1 MSVNDQILDAIE
13 LLAKTSVERAGYDK
27 TIQAQII
34 SCQDP
39 SIGKYKCRYQDA
51 VFYAYTGNS
60 DIILTKGTYIYIL
73 VPENDMSKEKTIIGT
88 VDKLGIDYRSSVV
101 GEEAYNIIGAD
112 VIQDNGIF
120 YLDIDYEDYSYI
132 LYKDTET
139 PDPDLHLNIQALN
152 QYIKQA
158 SSLIIGMTVKTNIPE
173 AKQKTGSYGIV
184 FTLEFKDQ
192 KGNTGI
198 ERTYILDE
206 NGMIDN
212 PYNLVYPTRQYA
224 IFDIDGQNF
233 VKVKQIKIF
242 NKDFPNSTGE
252 SHVKLNAG
260 EIELVNLEM
269 KCAVRMSEEEIN
281 GLSLTVIAPQGT
293 VFLNNDSKTLQA
305 QVKFKGQ
312 VMPAANVSF
321 YWGLEDLQITP
332 QVENYYNK
340 YLGRGWKCINEKNV
354 IQTEGGARSVQ
365 WISYGDTYIFNI
377 SQALVRDN
385 KIKVAALYDG
395 NVISRQVNIQNLTN
409 SAGSIVI
416 NSSTGTQ
423 FYYGVGETQLQCVVN
438 ISGRTATTYAWGW
451 QNNGGELQQLST
463 TVNIYDVEARYITN
477 FAIFKCSAY
486 DSGGNCLGTAS
497 IKLTNSMQ
505 GEGINSLVI
514 QNGTVLYK
522 YNEKGIS
529 PTSRTLQNP
538 QIIEVLRFRLYDDA
552 GNEIVIF
559 NDGLIDSRATIK
571 WKVPKDKTLLK
582 LVDTQDIDTTSDPN
596 YNIVWNTE
604 TLTYD
609 IAERYDIRKTINQIV
624 LQVTY
629 NGATSF
635 AQTNLTF
642 TKQGQIGTN
651 GTDYYVNVMPNT
663 QMASPPLFP
672 MITKFSNG
680 TYKLNYGLDAYDNYT
695 INPNLSLK
703 PLLKVQFLHGGEA
716 VPSGYTVKWRVLKN
730 RYGTQNSSPV
740 EDESDFT
747 INQSTGIMTYT
758 GNLALNEWRPR
769 ANVIECEI
777 TYDGH
782 IYYGAIPFMTAYMV
796 SDSSAFD
803 LVDGTGFHYVMYSSQ
818 GMQPEYSSLPF
829 EFTDGNNGTC
839 KVLGNTKVKSGSTWS
854 TQNSE
859 DLVQNNGQTIP
870 QDHPERQFDIKP
882 IGFYKGECVN
892 NSVRY
897 EVSGIGI
904 INIPVHF
911 YLNRYNFAHL
921 NGWDGNSIQINNEDG
936 YILAPQM
943 GAGGKDNQNR
953 FTGVLMGQVKNPM
966 KNQSDFGLFGYAQGE
981 RSFFINSENG
991 SAIFGKSGNGEIII
1005 DPGSD
1010 KAMLYSHNFW
1020 STYDSR
1026 TGLPNSYSSS
1036 NEAGAGMLIDL
1047 TTPRIKFGNGGFS
1060 VDQNGN
1066 LSTGQGNFT
1075 VSHDG
1080 AINAGKRIDGQ
1091 TTYYNF
1097 TVDTNGNVSFTG
1109 DLKAGRISGT
1119 NYYNFVV
1126 DNSATGTDV
1135 LLKAGYVSSN
1145 NYNFV
1150 VKANGDVTMAGDITA
1165 KSGKIGGNN
1174 GWTIGSDNNNGW
1186 IYSQNRN
1193 TWYGYNNPSTG
1204 SLTEGA
1210 KGLYIGTNGI
1220 STGNGSEITFSID
1233 ANGNVYLK
1241 GSIVMGPGSSI
1252 SWSALPND
1260 VVAQGDLADVA
1271 FSGDYDDLD
1280 NQPYIP
1286 VLPSYIKSTY
1296 IDETRIESPTIYA
1309 GKYYATGQG
1318 YNNGAAY
1325 YIYDGHPLQ
1334 SGAIQVG
1341 YISYDT
1347 HGTGGDAANRVLF
1360 TTLNNTALKFYAGG
1374 NMSLDAG
1381 TTNIGYFGTIYIQ
1394 SDTLFSGNIRLKSVQ
1409 YWGGLNS
1416 EYHGTYGT
1424 SDPAVAFGNNVSTGQ
1439 VYFKLK

>member
-39 SIGKYKCRYQDA
+39 SIGKYKCKYQDA
-51 VFYAYTGNS
+51 TFYAYTGNS
-60 DIILTKGTYIYIL
+60 DIILTKGTFVYVL
-73 VPENDMSKEKTIIGT
+73 VPENDMSKEKTIVGT
-88 VDKLGIDYRSSVV
+88 VDKLGIDYRSSAV

-112 VIQDNGIF
+112 VIQDNGTF
-120 YLDIDYEDYSYI
+120 YLDVDYKDYSYV
-132 LYKDTET
+132 LYNGET
-139 PDPDLHLNIQALN
+139 GVQDPDLHLNIQALN

-158 SSLIIGMTVKTNIPE
+158 SSLIIGMAVKTTIPQS
-173 AKQKTGSYGIV
+173 KQKVGSYGII

-192 KGNTGI
+192 QGHEGI
-198 ERTYILDE
+198 QRTYILDE

-233 VKVKQIKIF
+233 IKVKQIKIF
-242 NKDFPNSTGE
+242 NKDFPGSAGD
-252 SHVKLNAG
+252 SHVKLNVG

-293 VFLNNDSKTLQA
+293 VFLDNDPKTLQA
-305 QVKFKGQ
+305 QVRFKGQ
-312 VMPAANVSF
+312 ALSAENVSF

-332 QVENYYNK
+332 QMENYYNK
-340 YLGRGWKCINEKNV
+340 YLGRGWKCINEKNI
-354 IQTEGGARSVQ
+354 IQTEGGARSIQ

-377 SQALVRDN
+377 NQALVRDN

-395 NVISRQVNIQNLTN
+395 NVITRQVNIQNLTN

-416 NSSTGTQ
+416 NASAGTQ

-438 ISGRTATTYAWGW
+438 IPGRVASTYAWGW

-486 DSGGNCLGTAS
+486 DNGGNYLGTAS
-497 IKLTNSMQ
+497 IKITNSMQ
-505 GEGINSLVI
+505 GEGTNPLVI

-552 GNEIVIF
+552 GNEITIF
-559 NDGLIDSRATIK
+559 DGGLIDSRATVK
-571 WKVPKDKTLLK
+571 WKVPKDKTLLR
-582 LVDTQDIDTTSDPN
+582 LVDTQTIDTTSDPN

-609 IAERYDIRKTINQIV
+609 IAQRYDVRKTVNQII

-629 NGATSF
+629 SGATSF

-680 TYKLNYGLDAYDNYT
+680 NYKLNYGLDAYDDYT

-703 PLLKVQFLHGGEA
+703 PLLKVQFLHGGE
-716 VPSGYTVKWRVLKN
+716 PISSGYTVKWRVLKN
-730 RYGTQNSSPV
+730 RYGTQNGSPV

-758 GNLALNEWRPR
+758 GSLALNDTRSR
-769 ANVIECEI
+769 ANIIECEI
-777 TYDGH
+777 TYDSH
-782 IYYGAIPFMTAYMV
+782 IYYGAIPFITAYMT
-796 SDSSAFD
+796 DESSVFD

-839 KVLGNTKVKSGSTWS
+839 TVLGNTKIKNGSTWS
-854 TQNSE
+854 LQTSG
-859 DLVQNNGQTIP
+859 DLVQDS
-870 QDHPERQFDIKP
+870 QDQFKIQP

-897 EVSGIGI
+897 QNSDGI

-943 GAGGKDNQNR
+943 GAGKKQNDNS

-966 KNQSDFGLFGYAQGE
+966 KNQSNIGLFGYAQGE

-1005 DPGSD
+1005 DPGSN

-1020 STYDSR
+1020 SSYNSQ
-1026 TGLPNSYSSS
+1026 TGLPSSYSSS

-1060 VDQNGN
+1060 VDQDGN

-1080 AINAGKRIDGQ
+1080 AINAGKRVDGQ

-1109 DLKAGRISGT
+1109 DLKAGRISSNKYNFFVDNTAQPGQNPKDKLLQAGWDNT
-1119 NYYNFVV
+1119 NNKYNFVITA
-1126 DNSATGTDV
+1126 D
-1135 LLKAGYVSSN
+1135 
-1145 NYNFV
+1145 
-1150 VKANGDVTMAGDITA
+1150 GDVTMAGDITA
-1165 KSGKIGGNN
+1165 NGGKIGGLN

-1193 TWYGYNNPSTG
+1193 TWYGYNNQSTG

-1210 KGLYIGTNGI
+1210 RGLYIGTNGI
-1220 STGNGSEITFSID
+1220 SAGNGSEVTFSID

-1241 GSIVMGPGSSI
+1241 GSIVMGAGSSI
-1252 SWSALPND
+1252 SWGALPND
-1260 VVAQGDLADVA
+1260 VVAQGDLANVA
-1271 FSGDYDDLD
+1271 FSGDYNDLD
-1280 NQPYIP
+1280 NQPDIP

-1347 HGTGGDAANRVLF
+1347 HGTGGDAQNRVLF
-1360 TTLNNTALKFYAGG
+1360 TTLNDTALKFYAGG
-1374 NMSLDAG
+1374 NMSLGAG
-1381 TTNIGYFGTIYIQ
+1381 ATNMGYFGTIYMQ
-1394 SDTLFSGNIRLKSVQ
+1394 SDVLFSGNIRLKAVQ
-1409 YWGGLNS
+1409 YWGGINN

-1424 SDPAVAFGNNVSTGQ
+1424 SDPSSAFGAAVSTGQ
-1439 VYFKLK
+1439 LYFKLK